1 MTKAEQRQLDIVK
14 KYYRMGHPDTA
25 ALALSALIRATRSNK
40 TRAELLTNAEV
51 MGLVNNPDFII

>member
-14 KYYRMGHPDTA
+14 KYYRLGHPDTA

-51 MGLVNNPDFII
+51 MGLVNNPNFII